1 MSASSKCGCR
11 VRDTQADLSTLS
23 LADVSTT
30 LTKLKAPFPHYISLG
45 NRTCCVLIEK
55 DNCSLVSMT
64 RIDPIIKFVFSP
76 LLFDDSYSYFIYLL
90 FNNWAYSAYR
100 HMALELC
107 VMRVSCG
114 AFQSKFDPAFI
125 LLCKYMVT
133 IFFMLVISY
142 ANMSFYSSF
151 CIKKKK
157 WSTY

>member
-1 MSASSKCGCR
+1 M
-11 VRDTQADLSTLS
+11 RDTQADLSTLS

-90 FNNWAYSAYR
+90 FNN
-100 HMALELC
+100 
-107 VMRVSCG
+107 
-114 AFQSKFDPAFI
+114 
-125 LLCKYMVT
+125 
-133 IFFMLVISY
+133 
-142 ANMSFYSSF
+142 
-151 CIKKKK
+151 
-157 WSTY
+157 

>member
-64 RIDPIIKFVFSP
+64 RIDPIIKFVYSP
-76 LLFDDSYSYFIYLL
+76 LLFHDSYNYFIYLL

-114 AFQSKFDPAFI
+114 PSSPNLI
-125 LLCKYMVT
+125 LPLFYCASIWLQFFHASHKLC
-133 IFFMLVISY
+133 
-142 ANMSFYSSF
+142 
-151 CIKKKK
+151 
-157 WSTY
+157 